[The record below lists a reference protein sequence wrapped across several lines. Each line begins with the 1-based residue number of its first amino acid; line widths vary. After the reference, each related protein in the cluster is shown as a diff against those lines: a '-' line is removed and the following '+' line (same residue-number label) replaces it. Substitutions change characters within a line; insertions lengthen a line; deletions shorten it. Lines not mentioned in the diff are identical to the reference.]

1 MEILVFDIIYS
12 QIAQQLSKDLD
23 IKICSN
29 LQPPYKKLYIIF
41 GAVFQAPQLYSLQSQ
56 AQTGGQSLQH
66 NIKYIIYNHV
76 LQRLPAS
83 LGVAPGL
90 LNKYYINLLKNNYVI
105 GSDCETSKYLYDTFD
120 IKTISHISEVIHNKW
135 AICLIKN
142 LIL

>member
-41 GAVFQAPQLYSLQSQ
+41 GAVFQAHQLYSLQS
-56 AQTGGQSLQH
+56 QH

>member
-23 IKICSN
+23 IKICIN
-29 LQPPYKKLYIIF
+29 LQPPYEKLYIIF
-41 GAVFQAPQLYSLQSQ
+41 GAVFQAHQLYSLQ
-56 AQTGGQSLQH
+56 LQH

-76 LQRLPAS
+76 LKGS
-83 LGVAPGL
+83 EYL

-105 GSDCETSKYLYDTFD
+105 GSDCETSKYLYETFN
-120 IKTISHISEVIHNKW
+120 IKTISHISEAAHNKW
-135 AICLIKN
+135 AICKIKN

>member
-23 IKICSN
+23 IKICIN
-29 LQPPYKKLYIIF
+29 LQPPYEKLYIIF
-41 GAVFQAPQLYSLQSQ
+41 GAVFQAHQLYSLQLQ
-56 AQTGGQSLQH
+56 AMGNAQTGGQSLQH

-76 LQRLPAS
+76 LKGS
-83 LGVAPGL
+83 EYL

-105 GSDCETSKYLYDTFD
+105 GSDCETSKYLYDTFN
-120 IKTISHISEVIHNKW
+120 IKTISHISEATHNKW
-135 AICLIKN
+135 AICKIKN

>member
-41 GAVFQAPQLYSLQSQ
+41 GAVFQAPQLYLIQS
-56 AQTGGQSLQH
+56 QH